1 MGAARAVLQ
10 MWRTPP
16 EGPSSTALSLSGHT
30 RSTIEPRFGRTGDA
44 ERTRPQPC
52 IRYEARSWLP
62 FTGEAPEA
70 GIIDGMSDLIIAA
83 CDGAAKKNPGPA
95 GWGWVVADAAGTPQR
110 WEAGALGVATNNVAE
125 LTALAELLESTDA
138 SVPLEVRMDSKYAM
152 QAVTTWIKNW
162 KRNGWLTASKKP
174 VANRE
179 LVIRIDELLTGREV
193 TFKHV
198 AAHQVDGDLL
208 NAIADIAASDA
219 AESQQPAGT
228 AHGNAAIPE
237 PRADRVTAA
246 PAARKSAAPRK
257 SATGASGKAP
267 VIKAKFA
274 GRCSCGKPYAQGE
287 KITKLASGGW
297 GHVECAGA

>member
-1 MGAARAVLQ
+1 
-10 MWRTPP
+10 
-16 EGPSSTALSLSGHT
+16 
-30 RSTIEPRFGRTGDA
+30 
-44 ERTRPQPC
+44 
-52 IRYEARSWLP
+52 
-62 FTGEAPEA
+62 
-70 GIIDGMSDLIIAA
+70 MSDLIIAA

-95 GWGWVVADAAGTPQR
+95 AWGWVVADAEGTPQR
-110 WEAGALGVATNNVAE
+110 WEAGPLGVATNNVAE

-138 SVPLEVRMDSKYAM
+138 TVPLEVRMDSKYAM

-193 TFKHV
+193 TFRHV
-198 AAHQVDGDLL
+198 AAHQADGDLL

-228 AHGNAAIPE
+228 AHGSTEIPA
-237 PRADRVTAA
+237 PRADRITAA
-246 PAARKSAAPRK
+246 PAARKTAPARKTAAGK
-257 SATGASGKAP
+257 AASGKAP

-274 GRCSCGKPYAQGE
+274 GRCACGTSYDAGE

-297 GHVECAGA
+297 GHVDCATTS

>member
-1 MGAARAVLQ
+1 
-10 MWRTPP
+10 
-16 EGPSSTALSLSGHT
+16 
-30 RSTIEPRFGRTGDA
+30 
-44 ERTRPQPC
+44 
-52 IRYEARSWLP
+52 
-62 FTGEAPEA
+62 
-70 GIIDGMSDLIIAA
+70 MSDLIIAA

-95 GWGWVVADAAGTPQR
+95 AWGWVVADAEGTPQR
-110 WEAGALGVATNNVAE
+110 WEAGPLGVATNNVAE

-179 LVIRIDELLTGREV
+179 LVIRIDELLTGRDV
-193 TFKHV
+193 TFRHV
-198 AAHQVDGDLL
+198 AAHQADGDLL

-228 AHGNAAIPE
+228 AHGMTEIPA
-237 PRADRVTAA
+237 PRADRVTSAPARKAA
-246 PAARKSAAPRK
+246 PARKSTSGNA
-257 SATGASGKAP
+257 ASGKKAP

-274 GRCSCGKPYAQGE
+274 GRCSCGQSYAAGE

-297 GHVECAGA
+297 GHEACAAS